1 MEQYRGGGEECASL
15 LLIDLT
21 YGRFHF
27 VGRLQQKTGHGE
39 LLHPVGTASSTSA
52 KFPPLPT
59 PSLSPGAPLTWEGP
73 QLSVLLF
80 CCEENNLCCGRRVQN
95 CSLTPVPS
103 SCWHAQYPQVALPL
117 LPRTKVTLGLADQG
131 LAAAAQGSTG
141 HGTSLVITD
150 ATKPYLCCLVIL
162 ASSGAARNGKP

>member
-1 MEQYRGGGEECASL
+1 MGDFILWVDSSRRRGTEN
-15 LLIDLT
+15 
-21 YGRFHF
+21 
-27 VGRLQQKTGHGE
+27 
-39 LLHPVGTASSTSA
+39 SSTLWVQH
-52 KFPPLPT
+52 PPPQQNSPLCLH

-80 CCEENNLCCGRRVQN
+80 CCEENNFCCGRRVQN

-150 ATKPYLCCLVIL
+150 AMKPLLPSNFGVIRCC
-162 ASSGAARNGKP
+162 P